1 MDIQIETDVPLPK
14 QNQPL
19 PNLPLNDLLIGQSF
33 FLATRGED
41 SDQRRKWVEALR
53 QKVTRFQRRHQN
65 QKKFSVC
72 KAVKDGVE
80 GMRVHCIKVPEMP
93 INEDNEQAQPTGA
106 YLQGADRGQLQPWE
120 Q

>member
-19 PNLPLNDLLIGQSF
+19 PNLPLTDLLLGQSF
-33 FLATRGED
+33 FLATQGED
-41 SDQRRKWVEALR
+41 ADQRRKWIEALR

-80 GMRVHCIKVPEMP
+80 GMRVHCVKVPEIP
-93 INEDNEQAQPTGA
+93 SNENHQQPQSTGA
-106 YLQGADRGQLQPWE
+106 DLQGADSRQLQPWE